1 MGKRDAT
8 AGSGIAIGDEDG
20 NYSGGVGGASLLRAK
35 RQIWQ
40 SYQTLWR
47 NIGRSVG

>member
-1 MGKRDAT
+1 
-8 AGSGIAIGDEDG
+8 
-20 NYSGGVGGASLLRAK
+20 LLRAK

-47 NIGRSVG
+47 NIGRSVGWWNDEWVLLDDGAGHKTKENSQR